1 MKKFNN
7 LRMVLFDSTNAS
19 FKLAVEAQFVRGNQQ
34 IGYKDLVYVTDSFTG
49 MLNPNI
55 YLTLACKNEDTK
67 PVFTSYPQLFRLR
80 EALEKIKDMVADGSA
95 FSEIDGVLSV
105 RPDCTEPVVLANIG
119 KANNW
124 ISFKL
129 TVLESGEN
137 GVTTV
142 IPGVSI
148 ELSTSN
154 RYVSTLTIDEFLTV
168 YTIIKDLNLAN
179 LQAMMSLAFLDVNS
193 GYTPGMYAAPAQV
206 QPMQAPYQ
214 QQYAQPYT
222 NMAPRANN
230 GYPTQ
235 SYSQPRY
242 NANPQGYGTRTTRQ
256 VPPAPTANGNTTT
269 LGGAPRTP
277 YVQQAPV
284 QEPAPQQASLPPRT
298 SKPIMNMTAIEETP
312 ISEIDYDDATGFD
325 DIFNN

>member
-34 IGYKDLVYVTDSFTG
+34 MGYKDLVYVTDAYTG

-55 YLTLACKNEDTK
+55 YLTLANKNEDTK

-80 EALEKIKDMVADGSA
+80 EVLEKIKNLVADGSG

-105 RPDCTEPVVLANIG
+105 RPDCTDPIVLANIG
-119 KANNW
+119 KSNNW

-137 GVTTV
+137 GVISV

-154 RYVSTLTIDEFLTV
+154 RYVSTLTVDEFLTV
-168 YTIIKDLNLAN
+168 YTIIKDLNLSN
-179 LQAMMSLAFLDVNS
+179 LQATMSLAFLAVDNNVQV
-193 GYTPGMYAAPAQV
+193 PAYNQT
-206 QPMQAPYQ
+206 
-214 QQYAQPYT
+214 YAQPAMVQYPQT
-222 NMAPRANN
+222 PVQQYGYPANGAPRTT
-230 GYPTQ
+230 GYPQ
-235 SYSQPRY
+235 AQGYAQPRY
-242 NANPQGYGTRTTRQ
+242 NNTGYRAAQRQ
-256 VPPAPTANGNTTT
+256 TPPPPTANGNTTQ
-269 LGGAPRTP
+269 LGGAQRTQ
-277 YVQQAPV
+277 YSQ
-284 QEPAPQQASLPPRT
+284 PQQPVVEERKQPLPPRT
-298 SKPIMNMTAIEETP
+298 STPIMNLNAVEETP
-312 ISEIDYDDATGFD
+312 ISEINYDDDAGFD
-325 DIFNN
+325 DIFNS